1 MLYYWER
8 LLLLKKKQ
16 IFFLV
21 QLANRY
27 AIAQDFIM
35 HDALLRGKSSLDQLA
50 LGLDTVK
57 VLPLIRLFPEEFEG
71 LFTYHS
77 PTVLTPEYILEL
89 LQFPVQMN
97 EDERRTAD
105 MFREFIGS
113 CSDQGWCFALISETL
128 CGVIGP
134 TVSIVATLS
143 IVCYYSFLV
152 GYQLSSCY
160 FKNLYSKMLLVT

>member
-1 MLYYWER
+1 MS
-8 LLLLKKKQ
+8 KKPN
-16 IFFLV
+16 IFFLI

-50 LGLDTVK
+50 LGLDAVK
-57 VLPLIRLFPEEFEG
+57 VLHLIRLFPEEFED

-89 LQFPVQMN
+89 LEFPVQMN
-97 EDERRTAD
+97 EEERRTAD

-113 CSDQGWCFALISETL
+113 CSDQGWFCIDYRDIVWGYRAYCIYSRVSFSPFTTTAASFKIS
-128 CGVIGP
+128 
-134 TVSIVATLS
+134 S
-143 IVCYYSFLV
+143 
-152 GYQLSSCY
+152 
-160 FKNLYSKMLLVT
+160 

>member
-8 LLLLKKKQ
+8 LLLLKKKKKQ
-16 IFFLV
+16 IFSLV

-77 PTVLTPEYILEL
+77 PTVLTLLEL

-113 CSDQGWCFALISETL
+113 CSDQGWCFALNSETL
-128 CGVIGP
+128 WG
-134 TVSIVATLS
+134 
-143 IVCYYSFLV
+143 
-152 GYQLSSCY
+152 
-160 FKNLYSKMLLVT
+160 K